1 MLRMQCETDVQ
12 APLPVIWRHYVTESL
27 RKKWETDLES
37 LSFDGAVAT
46 GTSGTLKL
54 SGKPPI
60 RFVLGR
66 IEENREF
73 SEVVDIPGMGTVEF
87 KHEMF
92 AENGTNHIRKTV
104 MFSPLSGKSGEKEH
118 GFFQQLTEDM
128 AETVFRLKSVVG
140 TAAGAV

>member
-12 APLPVIWRHYVTESL
+12 ASLPVIWRHCVTESL
-27 RKKWETDLES
+27 RKQWETDLES

-66 IEENREF
+66 MEENREF
-73 SEVVDIPGMGTVEF
+73 SEVVDIPGMGKVEF

-92 AENGTNHIRKTV
+92 AENGTTYIRKTV
-104 MFSPLSGKSGEKEH
+104 TLSPLSGKSGEKEQ
-118 GFFQQLTEDM
+118 GFFQQVTGDM
-128 AETVFRLKSVVG
+128 AETVFRLKTVVS
-140 TAAGAV
+140 AADAR

>member
-12 APLPVIWRHYVTESL
+12 ASLPVIWQHYVTESL

-73 SEVVDIPGMGTVEF
+73 SEIVDIPGMGKLEF
-87 KHEMF
+87 KHEIF

-104 MFSPLSGKSGEKEH
+104 MLSPLSGKSGEKEQS
-118 GFFQQLTEDM
+118 FFQQLTGDM
-128 AETVFRLKSVVG
+128 AETVFRLKRVVS
-140 TAAGAV
+140 AADRSP